1 MENNMSN
8 TMDNNEAAVGV
19 LDRVAV
25 KPPRM
30 WNVLLFNDDVTSM
43 EFVVLILMQVFHKS
57 LDDATDIMM
66 SIHENGRGVAGTYS
80 HEIASTKKDET
91 IAVAR
96 SNGFPL
102 QVEIEPVD

>member
-1 MENNMSN
+1 MSN
-8 TMDNNEAAVGV
+8 TMDNNESAVGV
-19 LDRVAV
+19 LDRVV
-25 KPPRM
+25 VQPPRM
-30 WNVLLFNDDVTSM
+30 WNVVLFNDDTTSM
-43 EFVVLILMQVFHKS
+43 EFVILILMQVFHKS

-66 SIHENGRGVAGTYS
+66 NIHENGRGVAGTYS

-102 QVEIEPVD
+102 QVEIEPTE